1 MRPILVLPAMLLFAA
16 CVPAQQPEIAI
27 LRNTSSA
34 EARPDDVRTV
44 AQYLDIVS
52 KHLQSSGILFN
63 VITDEQAI
71 EGKLTAYKLA
81 IMPFGV
87 SWPAEEV
94 AKLQEYVAGGG
105 KLLWFYAA
113 PRDVY
118 TLLGIEKTLYRHADY
133 PGEFHS
139 MEFAD
144 APPGFPVR
152 VRQQS
157 PNGQIAQQLAEG
169 ARAMAVWH
177 DTEGKNTGVPAVVES
192 GAGLWVSHVLWGDAD
207 VFAQQHFVLAAVG
220 HSVPGT
226 WERLVEGLLSGAATA
241 ADFESLELLQKSVQ
255 GNVRA
260 EPLAEK
266 ALADAQQARAALAA
280 GDYTRALTLARG
292 VGDLAQR
299 AAAAAYPSRPYELRG
314 AWMGFPASG
323 TDWEQI
329 MTELEAANFNAIF
342 PLMCSPAAA
351 AYPSEYVPQITNTD
365 ELNACIEAAHR
376 HGIEVHPWKANWQ
389 LMPTNEERQKQY
401 SDEGRFIL
409 SVEQAGGAEET
420 SSWKWSMRW
429 LDPSDERNRE
439 LEYNQMTEMVEKFGV
454 DGIHFDFM
462 RYPEPGYCYCDR
474 CREAFQKWAGVTVG
488 TWPDDCWGSGKHVS
502 AFRDWRRHLL
512 TSLVKRISERIHEI
526 RPEARVSLAAR
537 ASLSGSFEGDAQD
550 WVTWAKEGY
559 LDFLCPMDYTDTVE
573 SLRAKLEPQMKA
585 IDGRIPVYA
594 GIGVS
599 PTRSSTPVN
608 LSQQITEARRLGADG
623 FLLFSLTGFS
633 RDMLPVIALGVTSG
647 RVTLR
652 PDSAQSVTARFTYP
666 RGIEWAPER
675 TYAAGESLLF
685 NVSVEGAADVRRLTY
700 RVSLMYAEGVNTGLR
715 GFEVNV
721 DKRRH
726 ELPVSVQP
734 EPGTYQ
740 LIVTGDAAL
749 DDGAVRPFYLRSRT
763 FRVLGG
769 EEMQE
774 MLERVRPPVFETDKP
789 HVGIILGGY
798 GSEGILEAL
807 QRDATFEVKPIY
819 KPEPEYVAPCDVV
832 VLPQMR
838 DIASLDTGALA
849 AVLGDFVRTGGG
861 LLVTHDA
868 VGMRQHP
875 AVFPDQARGLA
886 ETVRET
892 TVVVAAEHPVTAGME
907 VGQSFT
913 HAYYDHIPLHVGEG
927 ATAVITNEAGNPV
940 VACAQVGQGRYVAC
954 GIALGLRHGDADT
967 PPSGGELKLLR
978 NAVKWLVRE

>member
-1 MRPILVLPAMLLFAA
+1 MRPICIVVTLLLLAA
-16 CVPAQQPEIAI
+16 CVAAQQPEVAI

-44 AQYLDIVS
+44 QQYLGIVS
-52 KHLQSSGILFN
+52 KHLESSGIPFD
-63 VITDEQAI
+63 VVTDEQAI
-71 EGKLTAYKLA
+71 EGALARYKLG

-87 SWPAEEV
+87 SWSAEEV
-94 AKLQEYVAGGG
+94 ASLQEYVAGGG

-118 TLLGIEKTLYRHADY
+118 RLMGIEKTIYRHADY
-133 PGEFHS
+133 PGEFHT

-144 APPGFPVR
+144 APPGFPDS

-169 ARAMAVWH
+169 ARAMALWH
-177 DTEGKNTGVPAVVES
+177 DTEGKDTGVPAVVES
-192 GAGLWVSHVLWGDAD
+192 DAGLWVSHVLWADAD
-207 VFAQQHFVLAAVG
+207 VSQQQHFVLAAVG
-220 HSVPGT
+220 HYVPGT
-226 WERLVEGLLSGAATA
+226 WERIVEGLLSGTA
-241 ADFESLELLQKSVQ
+241 KTAEFGSLELLHKSVRGDQ
-255 GNVRA
+255 RA
-260 EPLAEK
+260 EPLVEK
-266 ALADAQQARAALAA
+266 ALGDAQQARAALAA

-323 TDWEQI
+323 TDWEQV
-329 MTELEAANFNAIF
+329 MTELEAASFNAIF
-342 PLMCSPAAA
+342 PLMCSPSAA
-351 AYPSEYVPQITNTD
+351 AYPSEYLPQITQTD
-365 ELNACIEAAHR
+365 ELTACIEAAYR

-409 SVEQAGGAEET
+409 SVEQARGEQEK
-420 SSWKWSMRW
+420 SSWQWSTRW
-429 LDPSDERNRE
+429 LDPSDERNRQ
-439 LEYNQMTEMVEKFGV
+439 LEYDTMTEMVEKFGV

-474 CREAFQKWAGVTVG
+474 CKAQFQEWAGVTVD
-488 TWPDDCWGSGKHVS
+488 TWPDDCWGTGKHVS
-502 AFRDWRRHLL
+502 AFRDWRRHLQ

-526 RPEARVSLAAR
+526 RPDGKVSLAAR
-537 ASLSGSFEGDAQD
+537 ASLSGSFESDAQD

-573 SLRAKLEPQMKA
+573 SLRAKLEPQIKA

-599 PTRSSTPVN
+599 PTRSASPVN

-623 FLLFSLTGFS
+623 FVLFSLTGFT
-633 RDMLPVIALGVTSG
+633 RDMLPVIALGATSEP
-647 RVTLR
+647 VTLR
-652 PDSAQSVTARFTYP
+652 PDSVQPVRAQFTYP
-666 RGIEWAPER
+666 RGLEWAPER

-685 NVSVEGAADVRRLTY
+685 NVSVDGVEGVRRLIY
-700 RVSLMYAEGVNTGLR
+700 RVSLMHAEGVNTGLR

-721 DKRRH
+721 DKQRH
-726 ELPVSVQP
+726 DLPVSVQP

-740 LIVTGDAAL
+740 LIVTGEATL
-749 DDGAVRPFYLRSRT
+749 NDGETTPFYLRSRT

-769 EEMQE
+769 DEMQE

-789 HVGIILGGY
+789 HVGIVLNGY
-798 GSEGILEAL
+798 GSDGILEAL
-807 QRDATFEVKPIY
+807 QRDPAFEVKPIY
-819 KPEPEYVAPCDVV
+819 RPEAEYVAPCDVV

-838 DIASLDTGALA
+838 DISSLDTGALA
-849 AVLGDFVRTGGG
+849 AVLGDFVRGGGG

-875 AVFPDQARGLA
+875 AVFPDLVRGLS
-886 ETVRET
+886 ETVRQT
-892 TVVVAAEHPVTAGME
+892 TVLVAAEHPITAGMA
-907 VGQSFT
+907 VGQRFT
-913 HAYYDHIPLHVGEG
+913 HAYYDHIPLQVGEG
-927 ATAVITNEAGNPV
+927 ATVVITNEAGNPV

-967 PPSGGELKLLR
+967 PPSGQELTLLR
-978 NAVKWLVRE
+978 NTVRWLAEE